1 MRCISELWRGPRV
14 RIAANHAFGEG
25 GCHGRNAGEQISRI
39 QEMFICLKPVAALGF
54 ESSSETCSDFPCL
67 LRLRRVVGEPDFWSQ
82 TVTRPRGYG
91 RFATHRDPSPATLKI
106 VSISLE
112 EFAAFD
118 TCANQWCQLAAVANV
133 ELTEKRAHPIFSR
146 PKPSGC
152 LRRWCATVPG
162 DHGS

>member
-1 MRCISELWRGPRV
+1 MEGAPSTDCSKSRV
-14 RIAANHAFGEG
+14 RRGRLSRTECGRADITNTRDVHLLKSG
-25 GCHGRNAGEQISRI
+25 G
-39 QEMFICLKPVAALGF
+39 
-54 ESSSETCSDFPCL
+54 SSGLRKQFRTCSDFPCL
-67 LRLRRVVGEPDFWSQ
+67 LRLRRVVGDPDFWSQ